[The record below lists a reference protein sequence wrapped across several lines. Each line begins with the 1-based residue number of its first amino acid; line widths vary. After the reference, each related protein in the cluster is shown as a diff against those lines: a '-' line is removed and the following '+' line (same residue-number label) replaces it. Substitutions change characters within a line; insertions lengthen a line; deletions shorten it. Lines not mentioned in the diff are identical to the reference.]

1 MSQSSRREILLRRN
15 AIAVVLAE
23 RGWSASILAEL
34 METWSLSRAQIYKE
48 KRAIMADLAEATNQI
63 PVEEKRA
70 EIIEMIR
77 GVIAD
82 ARREGDHG
90 AALSGI
96 RLLSQISG
104 VWSAPPPVVVAVS
117 GQTLTGADALR
128 QLEER
133 IGAAGLRGGP
143 VLDLSED
150 HYESG

>member
-104 VWSAPPPVVVAVS
+104 VWSAPPPVVVAV
-117 GQTLTGADALR
+117 
-128 QLEER
+128 
-133 IGAAGLRGGP
+133 
-143 VLDLSED
+143 
-150 HYESG
+150 